1 MEAAAVS
8 NKPAT
13 NQYILPYL
21 PFKQSVAYNDGM
33 LIICYTVIIFA
44 LFLLPPFA
52 IFLIFWYFKWLLAT
66 VCQYDVFLVGVGV
79 DCCVEQQN
87 SASNHPYGGSTIE
100 LVCSYIILQLYT

>member
-1 MEAAAVS
+1 MEAAVVS

-52 IFLIFWYFKWLLAT
+52 IFLIFWYFK
-66 VCQYDVFLVGVGV
+66 
-79 DCCVEQQN
+79 
-87 SASNHPYGGSTIE
+87 
-100 LVCSYIILQLYT
+100 